1 LHTKA
6 AFTALW
12 LAGLATAGPAFA
24 ADPAEQAPLAE
35 RTAETGAPLGAVQQA
50 METPHLALALTVDP
64 AGQSITGRADY
75 TVRATTPLETVEFDL
90 DPRLAVSEI
99 TLGGRPLAG
108 GQWSSEGGLISIAL
122 PAPLAA
128 GETANVGIAY
138 AGKPRV
144 APRAPWDGG
153 FVWSGTEQG
162 EPWIATAVQPNGCD
176 LFWPC
181 LDHPSKRVD
190 LLDFRVTVPKPLVVA
205 ANGRLI
211 ETTGGDGVRTYHWRA
226 RQPNGYGVSL
236 QIAPYELARAEY
248 ASRYGNTIP
257 IRFWH
262 LPGRKEG
269 AERLVAEMHDF
280 LDFFESTIGPYPFG
294 DEKVGLAETPHLGM
308 EHQTINAY
316 GEGHRLAPEGY
327 DWLMHHEFA
336 HEWFANQ
343 LTNES
348 TADMWLHEGFGTY
361 MQPLYLKWKN
371 GDAAYQAALW
381 DLRKKIKSRVPLVP
395 EGFVPSAF
403 FDDRQAGW
411 GDDIYY
417 KGAWILHTLR
427 EHIGDEAFFTATR
440 RLTYGRDNPAPGN
453 FAPLIRSTEDFR
465 RIVEDMTGEDLGW
478 FFDAYFRTA
487 ALPELVATRDGSTPQ
502 LAWQTGAA
510 EPFTL
515 PVEVDVD
522 GKLVTVAMDG
532 GSGSLQ
538 LPSAEAH
545 FVLDPNARI
554 LRGNAAITAWQ
565 KQQEAAEA
573 KQQAGT
579 AATE

>member
-1 LHTKA
+1 LQTKA

-12 LAGLATAGPAFA
+12 IAGLATAGPAIA
-24 ADPAEQAPLAE
+24 ADTTEQAPLAE

-50 METPHLALALTVDP
+50 MELPHLALALTVGP
-64 AGQSITGRADY
+64 GSQSITGRADY
-75 TVRATTPLETVEFDL
+75 TVRATAPLETVEFDL

-99 TLGGRPLAG
+99 TLDGKPLPAG
-108 GQWSSEGGLISIAL
+108 HWSSEGGLISIAL

-128 GETANVGIAY
+128 GETAKVGIAY

-181 LDHPSKRVD
+181 LDHPSKRVE

-211 ETTGGDGVRTYHWRA
+211 ETTEGDGVRTYHWRA

-236 QIAPYELARAEY
+236 QIAPYELAQAEY

-262 LPGRKEG
+262 LPGRQEG

-316 GEGHRLAPEGY
+316 GEGYKLAPEGY

-343 LTNES
+343 LSGAN
-348 TADMWLHEGFGTY
+348 TADMWLQEGFGTY

-381 DLRKKIKSRVPLVP
+381 DLRKKVKSRVPLVP

-403 FDDRQAGW
+403 YDDRQAGW

-465 RIVEDMTGEDLGW
+465 RIVEDVAGKDMGW

-487 ALPELVATRDGSTPQ
+487 ALPELVATRDGSTLR
-502 LAWQTGAA
+502 LAWQTSAA

-538 LPSAEAH
+538 LPSPDAH
-545 FVLDPNARI
+545 FVLDPSARI
-554 LRGNAAITAWQ
+554 LRENPAITAWQ

-573 KQQAGT
+573 KQKANT
-579 AATE
+579 TTKE